1 VFHGLLEELKP
12 LDGGTYTLVIL
23 ASRDFSVE
31 VGRMGLIHFRAGLYT
46 YTGSALSR
54 KFGLYNRVSRHLRRY
69 GKKLRWH
76 VDYLLSVD
84 VVDVKGLCASHSDFR
99 FECNVAEAILKTL
112 NGAPII
118 GFGCSDCK
126 CPSHLHYFESM
137 NYFELLDSILK
148 LYVNL
153 SLSPIKILLP

>member
-1 VFHGLLEELKP
+1 MLEELKP